1 MKVKYECASCMQRQA
16 REAIEYSTSD
26 DEKRMNVTMKVV
38 KLLYE
43 NYKPNTRSNKLGTD
57 MHRMIKRETNCN
69 DPYKILREKGNAIAE
84 KLVPNIAEK
93 LEKDPTLENYV
104 KSAVAGNIIDFGA
117 LEQTADIE
125 QMINDRIKEEP
136 AINDINKLD
145 EALRNAKN
153 VLYLTDNGGEIIF
166 DKLLIKKIK
175 EDYDVNIIIALKEK
189 PILND
194 ALVKDGEDIN
204 LDKYATLI
212 STGADSVGVVEEYVS
227 QQLIELMDS
236 SDIIISKGMGNYEG
250 LTEMKNIKTTIF
262 YLLNTKC
269 QVISDEI
276 GVPLGSSV
284 IIKV

>member
-1 MKVKYECASCMQRQA
+1 M
-16 REAIEYSTSD
+16 
-26 DEKRMNVTMKVV
+26 
-38 KLLYE
+38 
-43 NYKPNTRSNKLGTD
+43 
-57 MHRMIKRETNCN
+57 
-69 DPYKILREKGNAIAE
+69 
-84 KLVPNIAEK
+84 
-93 LEKDPTLENYV
+93 

-175 EDYDVNIIIALKEK
+175 EDYDVNITIALKEK